1 MKMTRRWTTDGPTR
15 RNVAAVLALLLAAI
29 AVNTGRA
36 ESPLPVATGFTP
48 EGLARVG
55 DYVRNEITTGKIPG
69 AVLLIQQHGRPV
81 LFESFGVRD
90 VGSQRPMTAE
100 TIFRLYS
107 MSKAITSVAAM
118 MLVDDGMLS
127 LDDSLSKY
135 IPAFAEVKVAV
146 EKRDEN
152 GRPALV
158 TERASRPIR
167 IEDLLRHT
175 SGLTYGF
182 YGDSP
187 IRKLYANS
195 GLFDGDFDNA
205 LFAERI
211 AKLPLAEQ
219 PGTLWDYGH
228 STDVLGRVIEIVSGQ
243 SLFQFEK
250 ERLLD
255 RLGMTETAFYLA
267 DDAKRPLVAEPLP
280 ADRFTGPIAGIK
292 DPIVPRRWESGG
304 AGMVGT
310 IGDYARFAQM
320 LLNGGTLDGRRY
332 LKPATVA
339 LMTSDHIGPETKIA
353 RDHYYFPGET
363 SGFGLGFA
371 VRTSVPANT
380 SWPTGEYR
388 WDGVAGTFFF
398 IDPKDDMFVICMMQS
413 PSQRERIQTELKTLI
428 YQALRK

>member
-1 MKMTRRWTTDGPTR
+1 MTRRWTTDGPTR

-158 TERASRPIR
+158 
-167 IEDLLRHT
+167 
-175 SGLTYGF
+175 
-182 YGDSP
+182 
-187 IRKLYANS
+187 
-195 GLFDGDFDNA
+195 
-205 LFAERI
+205 
-211 AKLPLAEQ
+211 
-219 PGTLWDYGH
+219 
-228 STDVLGRVIEIVSGQ
+228 
-243 SLFQFEK
+243 
-250 ERLLD
+250 
-255 RLGMTETAFYLA
+255 
-267 DDAKRPLVAEPLP
+267 
-280 ADRFTGPIAGIK
+280 
-292 DPIVPRRWESGG
+292 
-304 AGMVGT
+304 
-310 IGDYARFAQM
+310 
-320 LLNGGTLDGRRY
+320 
-332 LKPATVA
+332 
-339 LMTSDHIGPETKIA
+339 
-353 RDHYYFPGET
+353 
-363 SGFGLGFA
+363 
-371 VRTSVPANT
+371 
-380 SWPTGEYR
+380 
-388 WDGVAGTFFF
+388 
-398 IDPKDDMFVICMMQS
+398 
-413 PSQRERIQTELKTLI
+413 
-428 YQALRK
+428 